1 WPVAGTTGYGFL
13 NGVNGL
19 FVDAANREA
28 LLSGYMRSTGRRESF
43 EEIAYQAQRLVMG
56 SAMAS
61 ELGVLSHALKAIA
74 LSDRRTRDFTVTALN
89 RTIVEVVPTLRS
101 YRTYISDTG
110 FSPADREMTDDAVD
124 RARRSNPVMAQSLF
138 M

>member
-28 LLSGYMRSTGRRESF
+28 LLSGYMRLTGRRESF
-43 EEIAYQAQRLVMG
+43 EEVAYQAQRLVMG
-56 SAMAS
+56 SSMAS

-74 LSDRRTRDFTVTALN
+74 LSDRRTRDFTTTALSK
-89 RTIVEVVPTLRS
+89 TIVEVVACLPC
-101 YRTYISDTG
+101 YRTYVSDTG
-110 FSPADREMTDDAVD
+110 FSPSDREMIDVAVD
-124 RARRSNPVMAQSLF
+124 RA
-138 M
+138 